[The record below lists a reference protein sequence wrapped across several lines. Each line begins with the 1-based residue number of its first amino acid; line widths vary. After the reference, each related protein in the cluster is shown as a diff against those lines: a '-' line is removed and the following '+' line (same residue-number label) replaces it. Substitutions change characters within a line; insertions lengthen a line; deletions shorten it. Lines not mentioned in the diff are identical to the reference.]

1 MDLQD
6 TIEKYVMQLKNVQRT
21 LKGVAKVC
29 PQIMA
34 TLYDANF
41 PGVEAFR
48 PGPKSRCPD
57 SDIICISWLLELV
70 GKDSELAGYKMIK
83 AECGD
88 IFPNLPEGRV
98 SIEGG
103 GTYAAQVKNSGRFG
117 TVFTGG

>member
-48 PGPKSRCPD
+48 PGPKSRCLDTIP
-57 SDIICISWLLELV
+57 SPKKLLNKL
-70 GKDSELAGYKMIK
+70 GKCPKVMQIY
-83 AECGD
+83 
-88 IFPNLPEGRV
+88 
-98 SIEGG
+98 
-103 GTYAAQVKNSGRFG
+103 
-117 TVFTGG
+117 